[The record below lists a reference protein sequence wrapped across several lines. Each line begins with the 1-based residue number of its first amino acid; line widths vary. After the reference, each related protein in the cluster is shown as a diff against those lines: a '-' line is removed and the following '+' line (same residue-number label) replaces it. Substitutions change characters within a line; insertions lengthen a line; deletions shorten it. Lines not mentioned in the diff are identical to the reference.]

1 MSSRRVMGSPV
12 RRLVELGEDGIA
24 FMEFALLLPIFL
36 MVVLGGLELAN
47 LTLTNMKVQR
57 LANLSADLISQ
68 NGVGGNQLSELQ
80 IYGILEAMNVSA
92 QPLDMKGR
100 GRVVL
105 SSVIGTDANNDG
117 TSERQD
123 FIWQRF
129 DGGLTSARPMLGCW
143 SDHGNVV
150 LPSQR
155 RLSPN
160 EVIYH
165 AQVSYAYEPLIG
177 GTILQW
183 FDVPVTVTKTGA
195 YRGRTSSYRSV
206 LVTPGYV
213 AKSDCNK

>member
-1 MSSRRVMGSPV
+1 MKV
-12 RRLVELGEDGIA
+12 RRSIGNAFRRIANLGEEGIA
-24 FMEFALLLPIFL
+24 FMEFAFLLPIFL

-47 LTLTNMKVQR
+47 LTLTNLKVQR

-68 NGVGGNQLSELQ
+68 NGVGGNQLSEMQ
-80 IYGILEAMNVSA
+80 IYDILDAMNVSA
-92 QPLDMKGR
+92 KPLDMRAR
-100 GRVVL
+100 GRVIL

-123 FIWQRF
+123 FVWQRF
-129 DGGLTSARPMLGCW
+129 DGGLLSARPMLGCW

-177 GTILQW
+177 GTVLEW
-183 FDVPVTVTKTGA
+183 LNVPTLITKSGA
-195 YRGRTSSYRSV
+195 YRGRTSSFRSV
-206 LVTPGYV
+206 LVTPGYE
-213 AKSDCNK
+213 AKTDCRR